1 MKNSTFITSAV
12 VAALSAGAAG
22 AVDLGSSSYEAGVSL
37 LIPENTGFMYSAQ
50 VDAQG
55 VGAGTSAVSTEGAS
69 FTLSGFASTGGAA
82 SGSALTNAGSGV
94 YADFIFDRTVAT
106 NAYSTGQ
113 GRVVATGEALGSVGG
128 VGSAAGKS
136 TQQTIESTTSNG
148 FRTDTL
154 TNSNSSSE
162 SAASLVGGGRTTLVA
177 GVVGTTDTFIGD
189 TGTSVT
195 DSQRGSAVAGLNA
208 TGDDSELDITGALLN
223 AAGSS
228 TGIYG
233 TTQLAGLASGSGIT
247 GIQGKWG
254 SPSLDLTV
262 RNAGGGTV
270 SLGAETGGFFT
281 GGVSTLG
288 KTGLNSSESVVDL
301 TP

>member
-22 AVDLGSSSYEAGVSL
+22 AADLGSSSYEAGVSL
-37 LIPENTGFMYSAQ
+37 LIPENTGFMYTAQ

-55 VGAGTSAVSTEGAS
+55 LGLGTSAVSTTGAS
-69 FTLSGFASTGGAA
+69 FTLSGFASTSGAPA
-82 SGSALTNAGSGV
+82 ADPALTTSGSGV
-94 YADFIFDRTVAT
+94 YSDFTFDRTVAT
-106 NAYSTGQ
+106 NAMSSGQ
-113 GRVVATGEALGSVGG
+113 GRVVATGEALGSIGG

-136 TQQTIESTTSNG
+136 TQQTIDSVTGQTSV
-148 FRTDTL
+148 TDTM
-154 TNSNSSSE
+154 TNSTSSSE
-162 SAASLVGGGRTTLVA
+162 SAASLVGGARTTLVA

-195 DSQRGSAVAGLNA
+195 DSQVGKAVAGVK
-208 TGDDSELDITGALLN
+208 TSGDDSAIAIAAADSPANSLLTN
-223 AAGSS
+223 
-228 TGIYG
+228 
-233 TTQLAGLASGSGIT
+233 LASGEGVT
-247 GIQGKWG
+247 GIKGTWL
-254 SPSLDLTV
+254 SPDLDLTV

-288 KTGLNSSESVVDL
+288 KSGLNSSESVTAL
-301 TP
+301 P

>member
-1 MKNSTFITSAV
+1 M
-12 VAALSAGAAG
+12 
-22 AVDLGSSSYEAGVSL
+22 SS
-37 LIPENTGFMYSAQ
+37 
-50 VDAQG
+50 
-55 VGAGTSAVSTEGAS
+55 
-69 FTLSGFASTGGAA
+69 
-82 SGSALTNAGSGV
+82 
-94 YADFIFDRTVAT
+94 
-106 NAYSTGQ
+106 GQ
-113 GRVVATGEALGSVGG
+113 GRVVATGEALGSIGG

-136 TQQTIESTTSNG
+136 TQQTIDTVTTQTDV
-148 FRTDTL
+148 TDTM

-177 GVVGTTDTFIGD
+177 GVIGTTDTFIGD

-195 DSQRGSAVAGLNA
+195 DSQRGSAVAGLKA
-208 TGDDSELDITGALLN
+208 TGNDSEIDIIGAT
-223 AAGSS
+223 AGN

-233 TTQLAGLASGSGIT
+233 TAQLAALTSGSGIT

-288 KTGLNSSESVVDL
+288 KAGLNSSESVTVL
-301 TP
+301 P